1 MFIVIGTPIS
11 DNNKT
16 VNIFSRG
23 FAVLQRSF
31 TFPNNLREYRRMNG
45 NSNDEVPVTKIPQSE
60 RVQKIIKEFHNS
72 FGCQPAYVARVPGR
86 VNLIGEHIDYCG
98 YPVLPMA
105 LEQDILV
112 AGSLIEE
119 RKLFI
124 RNADPKYES
133 LELAI
138 ESHDDITIKAD
149 KDGKPFW
156 YNYVLCG
163 IKGALEHLGNKFS
176 NGVRLYIDGNIPP
189 ASGLSSSSAL
199 VSAACLAFLYAQ
211 NATLNKIDIA
221 SLCARC
227 ERYIGTQGGGMDQ
240 AIAFLAEKYCA
251 QYITWNPL
259 KATKVVLPEDAAF
272 VVAHSLAE
280 INKAATNDYNRRVIE
295 CRLASKILA
304 LSASQNN
311 DTSLITLSQ
320 VQKLLDKTL
329 EEMVN
334 LVHEKLPK
342 TMYTKEEVCKILN
355 LSEEEMDNLYL
366 TPNTR
371 HLTEFNL
378 KQRALHVYEE
388 AMRVEQFRKTCMQSN
403 VNGKINGSTN
413 DKTQSLGDENDV
425 LAKLGKLMSHSHE
438 SLKSLYECSH
448 ENLDRLVDISSKL
461 NVHSRLTGAGWG
473 GCIVALCPKDKV
485 KEYIERLENEYYVEH
500 CNVEKNK
507 AKSYIFATT
516 PNYGAVIYVNE

>member
-1 MFIVIGTPIS
+1 
-11 DNNKT
+11 
-16 VNIFSRG
+16 
-23 FAVLQRSF
+23 
-31 TFPNNLREYRRMNG
+31 MNG
-45 NSNDEVPVTKIPQSE
+45 NNSELVPITKVPYNERIRRIIDEFSN
-60 RVQKIIKEFHNS
+60 EFGS
-72 FGCQPAYVARVPGR
+72 PPAFIARVPGR

-119 RKLFI
+119 HKVYI
-124 RNADPKYES
+124 RNANPKYES
-133 LELAI
+133 I
-138 ESHDDITIKAD
+138 EIEIKAYDDISINAD

-163 IKGALEHLGNKFS
+163 IKGALEHINNEYSSGLK
-176 NGVRLYIDGNIPP
+176 LYIDGNIPP

-211 NATLNKIDIA
+211 NATINKTDIA

-259 KATKVVLPEDAAF
+259 TATKVVLPEEASF

-304 LSASQNN
+304 LSA
-311 DTSLITLSQ
+311 DTTKDHSIITLSQ
-320 VQKLLDKTL
+320 VQKILDKTL
-329 EEMVN
+329 ADMVA
-334 LVHEKLPK
+334 LVYEKLPK
-342 TMYTKEEVCKILN
+342 LVYTKEEVCKILN
-355 LSEEEMDNLYL
+355 ISEEEMDDLYL
-366 TPNTR
+366 TQNTR
-371 HLTEFNL
+371 HLTEFKL

-388 AMRVEQFRKTCMQSN
+388 ASRVEEFRKTCMQSKK
-403 VNGKINGSTN
+403 NGKTN
-413 DKTQSLGDENDV
+413 DLLMINLV
-425 LAKLGKLMSHSHE
+425 PLATE
-438 SLKSLYECSH
+438 
-448 ENLDRLVDISSKL
+448 
-461 NVHSRLTGAGWG
+461 T
-473 GCIVALCPKDKV
+473 
-485 KEYIERLENEYYVEH
+485 
-500 CNVEKNK
+500 
-507 AKSYIFATT
+507 
-516 PNYGAVIYVNE
+516 IY